1 MDRST
6 QPARRLR
13 TLVLAWAVGGCLGI
27 TCGGPAPATPPA
39 LSPGAVPAP
48 SGPGPAVA
56 RGSPPADDASQDVLV
71 IPLPCPSP
79 SAAPSNPAPPVCAAP
94 SALRPDA
101 QPVPIDLPTAL
112 RIANAAN
119 PTIGVA
125 LARVREAYALWRA
138 ARVLWL
144 PDLETGPAYVRHDG
158 VLQNSTGLI
167 FPTNKWN
174 LFKGGG
180 ATTSL
185 ETANAI
191 FGPQIARRLLDAQRA
206 AAAATTSNVQLD
218 VALAY
223 LDLLRAYGA
232 LAINAEALANA
243 EEIVRLAVAAER
255 GGVGRT
261 PADANR
267 ARTELAQRRQERAR
281 LEGDVAVL
289 SARLAQLLLLDPAMP
304 LRPAEP
310 AVVPI
315 AIVPPDVPLEEL
327 ITTGLMNRPELA
339 ESRSLVAA
347 NLARWRQ
354 ARLGPLFP
362 RLNASYVA
370 GDFGG
375 GINDNTQEFRGRGD
389 GQAQAV
395 WTLHNL
401 GFGDLA
407 RARAARAVYDQANLR
422 VQEVQAQVAAE
433 VAGAAGVARSRQRA
447 LDGAQEGVQQAE
459 EMWRRL
465 TRWTVEIGTGSGRRF
480 EAVELL
486 LAEQA
491 LEQARLQYLN
501 EVIEYNQQQFR
512 LYWAMGQP
520 PLHALPKAAALP
532 VTVPVTPSKP
542 AAPRTLPPPRPV
554 DGRP

>member
-6 QPARRLR
+6 QPGRRLR
-13 TLVLAWAVGGCLGI
+13 TLVLGWAVGGCLSM
-27 TCGGPAPATPPA
+27 TWSGPAPATPPG
-39 LSPGAVPAP
+39 LSPGAVSAP
-48 SGPGPAVA
+48 SGPLPAA
-56 RGSPPADDASQDVLV
+56 PRTSPPAADASQELLV

-79 SAAPSNPAPPVCAAP
+79 SGGPSSPPPMAVEP
-94 SALRPDA
+94 SSPRPDA

-144 PDLETGPAYVRHDG
+144 PDLETGPAYARHDG
-158 VLQNSTGLI
+158 VLQNSTGII
-167 FPTNKWN
+167 FSTNKWS
-174 LFKGGG
+174 LFEGGG

-218 VALAY
+218 VALTY

-232 LAINAEALANA
+232 LAINAEAPANA

-267 ARTELAQRRQERAR
+267 ARTELAQRRQERLR

-289 SARLAQLLLLDPAMP
+289 SARLAQLLLLEPTVQ

-339 ESRSLVAA
+339 ESRSLVGA

-362 RLNASYVA
+362 RLNASYLA

-407 RARAARAVYDQANLR
+407 RARAARAVYDQANLH

-433 VAGAAGVARSRQRA
+433 VAGAAGVTLSRQRA
-447 LDGAQEGVQQAE
+447 LGSAQQGVQQAE

-465 TRWTVEIGTGSGRRF
+465 TRWTVEIGTGAGRRF

-512 LYWAMGQP
+512 LYWALGQP

-532 VTVPVTPSKP
+532 VVVPVTPSKP
-542 AAPRTLPPPRPV
+542 AASGTLPAPRPV
-554 DGRP
+554 DGRS

>member
-1 MDRST
+1 VD
-6 QPARRLR
+6 AR
-13 TLVLAWAVGGCLGI
+13 AV
-27 TCGGPAPATPPA
+27 
-39 LSPGAVPAP
+39 
-48 SGPGPAVA
+48 PGPAA
-56 RGSPPADDASQDVLV
+56 DASQDLLVL
-71 IPLPCPSP
+71 PLPCPSP
-79 SAAPSNPAPPVCAAP
+79 SAGPSNPAPPLPVEP

-112 RIANAAN
+112 RVANAAN

-144 PDLETGPAYVRHDG
+144 PDLETGPAYARHDG
-158 VLQNSTGLI
+158 VLQNSTGI
-167 FPTNKWN
+167 VFATNKWS
-174 LFKGGG
+174 LFEGGG
-180 ATTSL
+180 AATNL
-185 ETANAI
+185 ETANAF
-191 FGPQIARRLLDAQRA
+191 FGPQIARRLLEAQRA

-218 VALAY
+218 VALTY

-243 EEIVRLAVAAER
+243 EEIARLAEAGIRA
-255 GGVGRT
+255 GLAKT
-261 PADANR
+261 PADPNR
-267 ARTELAQRRQERAR
+267 ARTEVSQRRQERIR
-281 LEGDVAVL
+281 LEGDVAAV
-289 SARLAQLLLLDPAMP
+289 SARLAQLLLLEPTVQ

-327 ITTGLMNRPELA
+327 VATGLMNRPELA

-362 RLNASYVA
+362 RLNASYLA

-407 RARAARAVYDQANLR
+407 RARAARAVYDQANLH

-433 VAGAAGVARSRQRA
+433 VTGAANLALSRQRT
-447 LDGAQEGVQQAE
+447 LDSAQQGVQQAE

-465 TRWTVEIGTGSGRRF
+465 VRWTIEIGAGSGRRY
-480 EAVELL
+480 EIVELL
-486 LAEQA
+486 LGEQA
-491 LEQARLQYLN
+491 LEQARLQYLS
-501 EVIEYNQQQFR
+501 EVIEYDQQQFR

-532 VTVPVTPSKP
+532 VVVPVTPSTP
-542 AAPRTLPPPRPV
+542 AASPTLPSPRPPG
-554 DGRP
+554 DRKG